1 MNFQTVKEEKVD
13 LDLQVNDKVQQYQ
26 IIKDIPETIFRAY
39 DIRGI
44 VNINL
49 TPDIV
54 YTIGLAIGAEAKS
67 RGEKYVAVGR
77 DGRHSSPELS
87 RALQFGLTQAGV
99 IAVDLSQIPTP
110 VLYFFLHQDEKI
122 TSGVMVTGSHNPS
135 QYNGLKIVLGRKTLF
150 GDAISALRGRILKGI
165 CAENNDSPSCFISD
179 AVKMYQSY
187 IINQFKLSSP
197 LKIVIDSGNGVTGSV
212 APALFRELGCT
223 VYELF
228 CEVDGDFPNHHPDPS
243 RPENLQDLIAKV
255 RETGADLGLAFD
267 GDGDRLGV
275 VTPKGKL
282 IWPDRQ
288 LMLFS
293 QDILSRHPGASII
306 YDVKCSRHLGDV
318 IEAAGGKP
326 LMWKTGH
333 SFIKSK
339 MLETGALLAGEM
351 SGHIFFKERWFG
363 FDDAMYSAVRLL
375 EIVSHDKRSID
386 NIFEALP
393 DSLSTPELQLK
404 IDDEHKFLFMDKLTE
419 SADFTDAQICTI
431 DGIRV
436 DFPDSWGL
444 VRASNTT
451 PSIVFRFE
459 ADNET
464 ALENVKSKFRQ
475 WIHSLDNTLKLPF

>member
-1 MNFQTVKEEKVD
+1 MNLQIAIEEKVD
-13 LDLQVNDKVQQYQ
+13 LDLQENDKLQQYQ
-26 IIKDIPETIFRAY
+26 IVKDIPETIFRAY

-44 VNINL
+44 VNENL

-67 RGEKYVAVGR
+67 RGENFVAVGR

-87 RALQFGLTQAGV
+87 QALRTGLTHAGV
-99 IAVDLSQIPTP
+99 TAVDLLQVPTP
-110 VLYFFLHQDEKI
+110 VLYFFLHNDEKI

-150 GDAISALRGRILKGI
+150 GEAIIALRERIIKGVSI
-165 CAENNDSPSCFISD
+165 ENNNIPSYFVSNAVENYQTFIVD
-179 AVKMYQSY
+179 K
-187 IINQFKLSSP
+187 IKLDRP
-197 LKIVIDSGNGVTGSV
+197 LNIVIDSGNGVTGSV
-212 APALFRELGCT
+212 APSLFRRLGCT
-223 VYELF
+223 VHELF
-228 CEVDGDFPNHHPDPS
+228 CDVDGDFPNHHPDPS
-243 RPENLQDLIAKV
+243 RPENLGDLIAKV
-255 RETGADLGLAFD
+255 EETGADLGLAFD

-275 VTPKGKL
+275 VTAKGKI

-293 QDILSRHPGASII
+293 QDILSRNAGASII

-333 SFIKSK
+333 SYIKSK

-363 FDDAMYSAVRLL
+363 FDDALYAAVRLL
-375 EIVSHDKRSID
+375 EIISHDKLSVD
-386 NIFEALP
+386 EIFSALP

-404 IDDEHKFLFMDKLTE
+404 IDDERKFLFMDKLAE
-419 SADFTDAQICTI
+419 SAHFPNAKICTI

-436 DFPDSWGL
+436 DFSDSWGL

-459 ADNET
+459 ADNEI
-464 ALENVKSKFRQ
+464 ALEKVKSKFRQ
-475 WIHSLDNTLKLPF
+475 WLHSLDSNLKLPF

>member
-1 MNFQTVKEEKVD
+1 MNLKIAKEEKVD
-13 LDLQVNDKVQQYQ
+13 LDLQVNDKLQQYQ
-26 IIKDIPETIFRAY
+26 IINDIPETIFRAY

-44 VNINL
+44 VNENL

-67 RGEKYVAVGR
+67 RGENFVAVGR

-87 RALQFGLTQAGV
+87 QALQTGLTHAGV
-99 IAVDLSQIPTP
+99 TAIDLLQVPTP
-110 VLYFFLHQDEKI
+110 VLYFFLHTDEKI

-150 GDAISALRGRILKGI
+150 GEAISGLRKRIIEGV
-165 CAENNDSPSCFISD
+165 CAENNT
-179 AVKMYQSY
+179 VQSY
-187 IINQFKLSSP
+187 FVSNAVERYQTFIVDKIKLDRP
-197 LKIVIDSGNGVTGSV
+197 LNLVIDAGNGVTGSM
-212 APALFRELGCT
+212 APSLFRRLGCT
-223 VYELF
+223 VHELF

-243 RPENLQDLIAKV
+243 RPENLHDLIEKV
-255 RETGADLGLAFD
+255 QETGADLGLAFD

-275 VTPKGKL
+275 VTPKGKI

-293 QDILSRHPGASII
+293 QDILSRNAGASII

-318 IEAAGGKP
+318 IDAAGGKP

-333 SFIKSK
+333 SYIKSK

-363 FDDAMYSAVRLL
+363 FDDALYAAVRLL
-375 EIVSHDKRSID
+375 EIVSHNELSVDE
-386 NIFEALP
+386 IFSALP
-393 DSLSTPELQLK
+393 DSLATPELQLK
-404 IDDEHKFLFMDKLTE
+404 IEDEHKFIFMNKLAE
-419 SADFTDAQICTI
+419 SAYFPNAKICKI

-464 ALENVKSKFRQ
+464 ALESVKSKFRQ
-475 WIHSLDNTLKLPF
+475 WLHSLDSNLKLPF